1 MTKRRPLALGAAAA
15 LGLGSLVIAAPAMA
29 EDAEPQSVENSAQV
43 AEVASASAAS
53 IEESIAKAA
62 ALNGVDESVIAQQ
75 VSSGELLVSR
85 SGSIAELDQWGPAEA
100 VETQIDA
107 LSAAIPGSPAA
118 GSRPGAPFTV
128 YLDFDGFEVAGT
140 EWNEL
145 PGSQPSYSLGAS
157 AIDQQRVWASI
168 AEDYAPFNVNV
179 TTADPGTEALVKSS
193 ADDANYGT
201 HLVITDTPVPDFASG
216 SAGIAF
222 RGSAGSSWAAPAF
235 VFVGATNLGPG
246 GVENPGTAIP
256 EVVGMAGSHE
266 VGHTLG
272 LQHDGFGSE
281 EYYNPEGGIWGPV
294 MGAPYHA
301 PLVQWSNG
309 DYNSATNT
317 EDDFSVM
324 TDRTPGNPDGT
335 GGGAVDVLLG
345 WTYPDGS
352 WYESTSVTYC
362 DTNSA
367 DIGNPQPGDYIVL
380 ANDAGTCDPVG
391 PTITA
396 QFDFRDRA
404 TFAADDHG
412 NDAASATAL
421 DNSND
426 TFETTGI
433 IGQTGENDVFSF
445 TTAGGDVLAEVAI
458 AEISPNL
465 DAKLT
470 LTDSNGTEITSA
482 APETVLNGSSL
493 NGLDASIQGNLTA
506 GTYYLTVTG
515 VGQGDPASAS
525 LAAANG
531 YSNYGSL
538 GNYTISGTAPAS
550 DETPVVD
557 APAITSPVTG
567 ATVPGDVTFSGL
579 GATGAELTIVVTAAD
594 GTEYTATTTVANG
607 QWSVQLPAEL
617 AAGDYTVVAT
627 QVLDGTES
635 ASSDAVTFT
644 VEAEDAAD
652 AADAGGTTNA
662 GGTGANAGGTTS
674 ADGAGASADGTSGAT
689 GANGT
694 SAAGGTAT
702 AAAANGTAATG
713 ATASADPGT
722 GNGGGL
728 ANTGGDYGFGTM
740 LSLITVALLVSG
752 GVVALVAIRQRKQQ
766 EEMAA

>member
-29 EDAEPQSVENSAQV
+29 EDAEPQSVENTAQV
-43 AEVASASAAS
+43 AEVASAAAIS
-53 IEESIAKAA
+53 TEERIAKAA
-62 ALNGVDESVIAQQ
+62 ALNGVDESIIAQQ
-75 VSSGELLVSR
+75 VQTGELLVSP

-100 VETQIDA
+100 AQTEIDA
-107 LSAAIPGSPAA
+107 LSAPIPGTPAG
-118 GSRPGAPFTV
+118 GSLPGAPFTV
-128 YLDFDGFEVAGT
+128 YLDFDGFEVVGT

-201 HLVITDTPVPDFASG
+201 HLVITDTPVPDFAAG

-235 VFVGATNLGPG
+235 VFVGATNNDADGN
-246 GVENPGTAIP
+246 ENPATAIP

-281 EYYNPEGGIWGPV
+281 EYYNPDGGIWGPV

-345 WTYPDGS
+345 WTYPDGT
-352 WYESTSVTYC
+352 WFEGTSVTYC

-426 TFETTGI
+426 TFEATGI

-470 LTDSNGTEITSA
+470 LTDSNGTEITSD
-482 APETVLNGSSL
+482 APETVLNGNTL
-493 NGLDASIQGNLTA
+493 DGLDASIQGNLTA

-594 GTEYTATTTVANG
+594 GTEYTATTTVSNG

-635 ASSDAVTFT
+635 APSDAVTFT

-652 AADAGGTTNA
+652 AADAGATTGADGTTAANGA
-662 GGTGANAGGTTS
+662 DGGSAAGTGADGTT
-674 ADGAGASADGTSGAT
+674 AASGADGTSA
-689 GANGT
+689 
-694 SAAGGTAT
+694 AAGA

-722 GNGGGL
+722 GGGGL
-728 ANTGGDYGFGTM
+728 AHTGGDYGFGTM